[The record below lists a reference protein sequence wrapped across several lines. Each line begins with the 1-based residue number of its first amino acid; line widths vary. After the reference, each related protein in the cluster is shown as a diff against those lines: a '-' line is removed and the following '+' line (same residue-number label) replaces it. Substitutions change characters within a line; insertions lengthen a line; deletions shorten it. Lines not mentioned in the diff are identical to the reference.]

1 MAKADKSDT
10 SNDKDKAVE
19 PKISDDVV
27 DAEIVEDTPVAAEA
41 ETAEDVTAEETSP
54 ETAEDSVEAEQAEDT
69 AADAETSDVSDA
81 DDAPVTEDSVSAPE
95 EVDSADESAEPD
107 ATPAAPPPAPKNAPE
122 KKTGFVPVAL
132 GGVVAAALGFGVA
145 QYVGPMG
152 AGDNEAL
159 INLQSSLT
167 AQSEQIATLQ
177 SQLQESQST
186 LEDVFAAN
194 DTLSVQLEGL
204 TGSVAAVNG
213 RIDDAS
219 GALAKLD
226 GRIAVLEKNPITQ
239 SLPSAAIEAY
249 EREVE
254 ELKAA
259 VAEQRAEAASMEEN
273 AKLTAQQAL
282 ARAALSRVFS
292 ALESGAPY
300 RAALTD
306 FSAATGTTG
315 PAALEGY
322 ADTGVPSLAALQS
335 TFPDAARK
343 ALAAARGGSE
353 PDSNKVMS
361 FLKTQLGARSV
372 TPQEGD
378 DADAVL
384 SRAEAALRAGRIG
397 DSLAELD
404 ALSEAAKD
412 AMSDWIAEAEAR
424 QAALVAGESLS
435 QELNTN

>member
-1 MAKADKSDT
+1 MVIVAKADKSDT
-10 SNDKDKAVE
+10 SNDESKAVE
-19 PKISDDVV
+19 PKISEDVV
-27 DAEIVEDTPVAAEA
+27 DAEIVEDTPAAAEA
-41 ETAEDVTAEETSP
+41 DVAEDAIAEDTQAES
-54 ETAEDSVEAEQAEDT
+54 AEDSVEGDEAE
-69 AADAETSDVSDA
+69 ETSEDEDALDASDA
-81 DDAPVTEDSVSAPE
+81 DNAPVAEDIEAATEETESV
-95 EVDSADESAEPD
+95 DESAGPVETSP
-107 ATPAAPPPAPKNAPE
+107 APPPPPE
-122 KKTGFVPVAL
+122 KKSGFVPVAL

-145 QYVGPMG
+145 QYIGPMG

-159 INLQSSLT
+159 IGLQSSLT
-167 AQSEQIATLQ
+167 SQSEQIATLQ
-177 SQLQESQST
+177 SQLQERQAT

-194 DTLSVQLEGL
+194 ETLTAQLEGL

-300 RAALTD
+300 RVALSD
-306 FSAATGTTG
+306 FSAATGLAS

-322 ADTGVPSLAALQS
+322 ADTGVPSLAALQGA
-335 TFPDAARK
+335 FPDAARK
-343 ALAAARGGSE
+343 ALATARSGSE
-353 PDSNKVMS
+353 PDSNKVIS

-378 DADAVL
+378 GADAVL
-384 SRAEAALRAGRIG
+384 SRAEDALRAGRIG
-397 DSLAELD
+397 DSLAELA
-404 ALSEAAKD
+404 ALSDAAKA
-412 AMSDWIAEAEAR
+412 AMGDWIAKAEAR
-424 QAALVAGESLS
+424 QAALVAGEALS